1 MRVSV
6 DVDEDREDLLAYV
19 LVPNELKFVQD
30 LQPFCSANLVVP
42 VKVLK
47 KRQKERKKLENRA
60 ISHAE
65 MLAVVLSPDFV
76 GISQPAEIVQKI
88 DKHANLAARYKSEE
102 FDGLKIPL
110 QRLSMWTTKNL
121 LNASRLLDILIER
134 RDCFRFA
141 GCAEAG
147 FKVFRFH
154 FVCCRFFLSTFVTL
168 SNDFPRDFYWLP
180 SMSVAL
186 VVSLASFFNRW

>member
-141 GCAEAG
+141 DCAAAG
-147 FKVFRFH
+147 FQVFRFDAISLL
-154 FVCCRFFLSTFVTL
+154 FFVTL
-168 SNDFPRDFYWLP
+168 SNNSPRDFCGLP
-180 SMSVAL
+180 SVSVAL
-186 VVSLASFFNRW
+186 VVSLVSFFNQW